1 MSWYNLGEVLGLTTE
16 IFRQDRW
23 SAGPNFNP
31 TNFLIRGMTD
41 AQGRAMAQAVGR
53 RPPTA
58 EARVRSRVSPCGI
71 CGDTGTGFSPSSSV
85 FPCQFHSTGAPLL
98 GKGQKMVDAQLTST

>member
-1 MSWYNLGEVLGLTTE
+1 
-16 IFRQDRW
+16 
-23 SAGPNFNP
+23 
-31 TNFLIRGMTD
+31 
-41 AQGRAMAQAVGR
+41 MAQAVSR

-71 CGDTGTGFSPSSSV
+71 CGEQSGTGTGFSPSTSV

-98 GKGQKMVDAQLTST
+98 GQGQRIIIIVIFISITGLHNKPHGCGASVASAAGPFTIKKNTT